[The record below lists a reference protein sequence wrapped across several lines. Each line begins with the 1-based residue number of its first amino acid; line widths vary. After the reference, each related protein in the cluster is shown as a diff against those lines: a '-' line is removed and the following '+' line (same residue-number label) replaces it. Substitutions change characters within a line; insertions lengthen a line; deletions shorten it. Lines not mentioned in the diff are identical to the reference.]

1 MITNITNI
9 SQYQL
14 DKMLKDTTLTL
25 ADVLCELQTC
35 LNKKYQY
42 TPVVVDTKVVLEN
55 NLIILKGNIYCV
67 EFEEYKTYKC
77 LIMPCKEE
85 VSLRIQVILKLREL
99 YTTARELNTF
109 TAIKQTCA
117 QTIAILDAMID
128 DIPTRYP
135 FARVVLNESSHSEHY
150 EYGSILATKYES
162 ALKTIADRYY
172 QKYHTYLHRGLRK
185 REFWMHGISKK
196 DEYPLVTRI
205 EYRHDDVISYNEIR
219 LDEITSIDAKHEN
232 LLNCMRNIHYAF
244 SNEKHEEKMPD
255 DDVIDNVIEV
265 IDEIMKEMQNDT
277 NL

>member
-1 MITNITNI
+1 MTNI
-9 SQYQL
+9 SQYKL

-25 ADVLCELQTC
+25 AGLSCELQQC

-42 TPVVVDTKVVLEN
+42 TPAVVDTRVVLEN
-55 NLIILKGNIYCV
+55 NLIILKGNIYCA

-85 VSLRIQVILKLREL
+85 VSLRIQMIQNLREL
-99 YTTARELNTF
+99 YTTASELNTF

-117 QTIAILDAMID
+117 QTIAILDSMIH
-128 DIPTRYP
+128 DIPIMYP
-135 FARVVLNESSHSEHY
+135 FAGIVLNESSHSEHY

-162 ALKTIADRYY
+162 ALKIIADRYY
-172 QKYHTYLHRGLRK
+172 QKYHQYLHRRLRK
-185 REFWMHGISKK
+185 REFWMYGISKK

-205 EYRHDDVISYNEIR
+205 EYRYDDVISYNEIR

-244 SNEKHEEKMPD
+244 SNEKHEEKMLD
-255 DDVIDNVIEV
+255 DDVVDNVIEI
-265 IDEIMKEMQNDT
+265 IDEIIKEMQNDT

>member
-1 MITNITNI
+1 MTNI
-9 SQYQL
+9 SQYKL

-25 ADVLCELQTC
+25 AGLSCELQQC

-42 TPVVVDTKVVLEN
+42 TPAVVDTRVVLEN
-55 NLIILKGNIYCV
+55 NLIILKGNIYCA

-85 VSLRIQVILKLREL
+85 VSLRIQMIQNLREL
-99 YTTARELNTF
+99 YTTASELNTF

-117 QTIAILDAMID
+117 QTIAILDSMIH
-128 DIPTRYP
+128 DIPIMYP
-135 FARVVLNESSHSEHY
+135 FAGVVLNESSHREHY

-162 ALKTIADRYY
+162 ALKIIADRYY
-172 QKYHTYLHRGLRK
+172 QKYHQYLHRRLRK
-185 REFWMHGISKK
+185 REFWMYGISKK

-205 EYRHDDVISYNEIR
+205 EYRYDDVISYNEIR

-244 SNEKHEEKMPD
+244 SNEKHEEKMLD
-255 DDVIDNVIEV
+255 DDVVDNVIEI
-265 IDEIMKEMQNDT
+265 IDEIIKEMQNDT

>member
-14 DKMLKDTTLTL
+14 NKMLKDTTLIL
-25 ADVLCELQTC
+25 ADVLRELQTC
-35 LNKKYQY
+35 LNKKYQD
-42 TPVVVDTKVVLEN
+42 TPAVVDTKVVLED
-55 NLIILKGNIYCV
+55 NLIILKENI
-67 EFEEYKTYKC
+67 
-77 LIMPCKEE
+77 
-85 VSLRIQVILKLREL
+85 SLRIQMILKLKEL

-109 TAIKQTCA
+109 TLIKQTCA

-128 DIPTRYP
+128 DIPVKYP
-135 FARVVLNESSHSEHY
+135 LAGVVLNESSHSEHY

-162 ALKTIADRYY
+162 ALKIIADRYY
-172 QKYHTYLHRGLRK
+172 QKYHTYLHRGLRR
-185 REFWMHGISKK
+185 REFWMYGISKK

-205 EYRHDDVISYNEIR
+205 EYRYDDVISYNEIR
-219 LDEITSIDAKHEN
+219 LDKITSIDAKHEN

-255 DDVIDNVIEV
+255 DDVIDNVIGV